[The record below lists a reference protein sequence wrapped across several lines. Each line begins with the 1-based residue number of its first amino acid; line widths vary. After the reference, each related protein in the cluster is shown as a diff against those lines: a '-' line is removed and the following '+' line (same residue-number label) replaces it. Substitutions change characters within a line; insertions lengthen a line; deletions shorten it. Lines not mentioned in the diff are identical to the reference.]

1 MVLHSMAISEV
12 YDVQPGGDTLFIL
25 RNCGA
30 TFATCNFEDEWPNAL
45 PEHQTEMSKRRES
58 SIITRKSHSD
68 PHETSTDG
76 SSLAQA
82 KPEPLHM
89 RFRLC
94 SAVLTNTSSYFKK
107 SLTGDWKEIEPE
119 PGYKWTLTAS
129 DWEGE
134 AFLLLMNILHH
145 KTREVPRTIELEK
158 LAKVAVLVD
167 YYGCHEA
174 VELWAETWISNL
186 HSDMTESFYSREL
199 LLKLTISWVFSDRR
213 KFRSL
218 TEVAIRTSRGPI
230 PTLGLPI
237 PNQIVVTIEQLRNSS
252 IRILIKGI
260 QKHWDILNLGS
271 TDVRNRMYSRQCL
284 YIQLGYIDQN
294 LYESG
299 LKPLPSHPYHGFS
312 LDALKQ
318 AINKFDIS
326 TTCTCKGRN
335 HLQSLRTDLQGLSG
349 DAFRN
354 CEDGIGISQ
363 FTDN

>member
-1 MVLHSMAISEV
+1 MRGNTLSISL
-12 YDVQPGGDTLFIL
+12 PGGDTLFIL
-25 RNCGA
+25 RNSGA

-45 PEHQTEMSKRRES
+45 PEHQTEISKRRES
-58 SIITRKSHSD
+58 SMITRKSH
-68 PHETSTDG
+68 
-76 SSLAQA
+76 
-82 KPEPLHM
+82 K
-89 RFRLC
+89 
-94 SAVLTNTSSYFKK
+94 
-107 SLTGDWKEIEPE
+107 IEPE

-129 DWEGE
+129 DWDGE

-145 KTREVPRTIELEK
+145 KTREVPRIIELEK

-199 LLKLTISWVFSDRR
+199 LLKLTISWVFSDRQ

-237 PNQIVVTIEQLRNSS
+237 PNQIA
-252 IRILIKGI
+252 
-260 QKHWDILNLGS
+260 
-271 TDVRNRMYSRQCL
+271 
-284 YIQLGYIDQN
+284 GY
-294 LYESG
+294 G

-318 AINKFDIS
+318 AINKFNIS
-326 TTCTCKGRN
+326 MICTYKGRN
-335 HLQSLRTDLQGLSG
+335 HL
-349 DAFRN
+349 
-354 CEDGIGISQ
+354 
-363 FTDN
+363 